1 MSGFPRCEFVVEAHF
16 RGKRIDTFL
25 EKHLRN
31 YTPYQIHRL
40 LRAGC
45 VIANDTPI
53 DTLYRVKTRD
63 QVRVHLICPP
73 DRTTVAEPLPLD
85 VIYEDAW
92 LLIVN
97 KPPGMMS
104 HPGGDYQK
112 STLLNAVQFHLD
124 HQTRWRGLLKPGI
137 VHRISSVLRELG
149 VNIESLETRLESAA
163 FAGSPVFTMDM
174 RVTVPPHL
182 TVRSL
187 RKRVDAACESIMVFA
202 RQSRSS
208 YLRSPVLRII
218 GGKLVWVVVCSM
230 FKYRLCTV
238 LASS

>member
-73 DRTTVAEPLPLD
+73 DRTTVAESLSLD

-97 KPPGMMS
+97 KPPGMMA

-112 STLLNAVQFHLD
+112 STLLNAMLGEQVDYVCDPILGPLPHMRAG
-124 HQTRWRGLLKPGI
+124 TLKA
-137 VHRISSVLRELG
+137 L
-149 VNIESLETRLESAA
+149 AA
-163 FAGSPVFTMDM
+163 ASDADDERSRHNPLPVK
-174 RVTVPPHL
+174 
-182 TVRSL
+182 
-187 RKRVDAACESIMVFA
+187 RKNAPF
-202 RQSRSS
+202 
-208 YLRSPVLRII
+208 
-218 GGKLVWVVVCSM
+218 
-230 FKYRLCTV
+230 
-238 LASS
+238 